1 MQTVKKE
8 LNGISIEPREVKNS
22 QNKVNRRLDT
32 TEKKISKFEE
42 ITKETTEAEP
52 HRGKSVALRLSHVGA
67 WQRPAQ

>member
-42 ITKETTEAEP
+42 ITKDDIEKANNKTKKP
-52 HRGKSVALRLSHVGA
+52 IIGGHRKK
-67 WQRPAQ
+67 